1 MNWNIWIRQLHRWL
15 AVAFTMIVLAIF
27 GALGVGAEL
36 AEWVYFLPL
45 PPLFLLMFSGMFMF
59 VSPYVAKWRG
69 RRSIGGE
76 A

>member
-1 MNWNIWIRQLHRWL
+1 MNWSIWIRQLHRWL

-69 RRSIGGE
+69 RGGIGEE